1 MMLLIGWMK
10 MLSDRYLTDD
20 AAALPLARDLYEV
33 MKAFPILSPHGHIDP
48 KLILENKAFA
58 NPVELLVTP
67 DHYITRMLYSQG
79 ASYESLGI
87 PKKDGSR
94 TEVDPKVVWQI
105 LADKWHLFRGTPSR
119 IWVQEILATLF
130 GIDEVLTPA
139 NAAAFYEVIDSK
151 LKTKEFLPQALFNKF
166 NIQVLATTDA
176 TTDDLGAH
184 KTIASLGLTGR
195 VIPTFRPDDVSD
207 PLRADFKSS
216 ITKLGK
222 ACGIEINSFSA
233 LQQGL
238 RKQRE
243 LFKSFGATATDHGVF
258 SAQTLLVSDSEKEAL
273 FKQVMQGSSDISV
286 VEKYRAVMLME
297 HALMS
302 ADDGLVMQLHPG
314 SLRNYDQKIF
324 DTYGPDRGFDIPVSL
339 TFTKELQ
346 PLLNAVGH
354 SPKFKMVLYTL
365 DEATYSRELAPIA
378 GAYPSVRLGPPW
390 WFLDSLNGMARW
402 RDAVT
407 ETAGYY
413 NTVGFIDDTR
423 AFCSVPVRHDVAR
436 RFDAGYLAKE
446 VLRHRISKPEA
457 MELAADVAYN
467 LSKDFFN
474 L

>member
-1 MMLLIGWMK
+1 MQ

-20 AAALPLARDLYEV
+20 QNALPLARDLYEV
-33 MKAFPILSPHGHIDP
+33 MKEFPILSPHGHIDP

-67 DHYITRMLYSQG
+67 DHYITRMLFSQG
-79 ASYESLGI
+79 VSYESLGI
-87 PKKDGSR
+87 PKRDGSGGA
-94 TEVDPKVVWQI
+94 VDPESVWRI

-119 IWVQEILATLF
+119 IWVQEILYTLF
-130 GIDEVLTPA
+130 GIDEILTPA
-139 NAAAFYEVIDSK
+139 NASALYEVIDSK
-151 LKTKEFLPQALFNKF
+151 LKAKEFLPQALFNKF
-166 NIQVLATTDA
+166 KIEVLATTDA
-176 TTDDLGAH
+176 TADDLSAH
-184 KTIASLGLTGR
+184 KAIADLGLTGR

-207 PLRADFKSS
+207 PLRADFKSA

-222 ACGIEINSFSA
+222 AAGIEINSFAA

-243 LFKSFGATATDHGVF
+243 LFKSLGATATDHGVF
-258 SAQTLLVSDSEKEAL
+258 SAQTLMATDSEKEAL
-273 FKQVMQGSSDISV
+273 FKQVMQEADLAT

-314 SLRNYDQKIF
+314 SLRNYDEKIF
-324 DTYGPDRGFDIPVSL
+324 DTYGADRGFDIPVSL

-346 PLLNAVGH
+346 PLLNEVG
-354 SPKFKMVLYTL
+354 SSKNFKMVLYTL
-365 DEATYSRELAPIA
+365 DESTYSRELAPIA

-390 WFLDSLNGMARW
+390 WFLDSLNGMQRW

-446 VLRHRISKPEA
+446 VSRHRISKSEA
-457 MELAADVAYN
+457 LELAANVAYN

>member
-1 MMLLIGWMK
+1 MMPLIGWIK
-10 MLSDRYLTDD
+10 LLSDRYLTDD
-20 AAALPLARDLYEV
+20 AAALPLARELYEV
-33 MKAFPILSPHGHIDP
+33 MQQYPILSPHGHIDP

-79 ASYESLGI
+79 VSYESLAI
-87 PKKDGSR
+87 PRKDGSCN
-94 TEVDPKVVWQI
+94 EVDPKMVWKI

-119 IWVQEILATLF
+119 IWVQEILYTLF
-130 GIDEVLTPA
+130 GIDEVLTPD
-139 NAAAFYEVIDSK
+139 NASSVYEVIDSK
-151 LKTKEFLPQALFNKF
+151 LKSAEFLPQALFNKF
-166 NIQVLATTDA
+166 KIEVLATTDA
-176 TTDDLGAH
+176 TADDLSTH
-184 KTIASLGLTGR
+184 KAIRSLGLAGR

-207 PLRADFKSS
+207 PLRADFKSA
-216 ITKLGK
+216 IAKLG
-222 ACGIEINSFSA
+222 AAAGVEITSFAA
-233 LQQGL
+233 LQQAL

-243 LFKSFGATATDHGVF
+243 FFKSMGATATDHGVF
-258 SAQTLLVSDSEKEAL
+258 SAQTLLASDAEKENL
-273 FKQVMQGSSDISV
+273 FKQVMQGADLAT

-314 SLRNYDQKIF
+314 SLRNYDQQIF
-324 DTYGPDRGFDIPVSL
+324 EKYGADRGFDIPVSL

-354 SPKFKMVLYTL
+354 SPNFKMVLYTL
-365 DEATYSRELAPIA
+365 DEATYSRELAPLA

-446 VLRHRISKPEA
+446 VMRHRINKSEA
-457 MELAADVAYN
+457 LELAADVAYN

>member
-1 MMLLIGWMK
+1 

-79 ASYESLGI
+79 VSYESLGI
-87 PKKDGSR
+87 PKMDGSR
-94 TEVDPKVVWQI
+94 NEFDPKVVWQI

-119 IWVQEILATLF
+119 IWVQEILYTLF
-130 GIDEVLTPA
+130 DIDEVLSKG
-139 NAAAFYEVIDSK
+139 NADKLYEVIDSK
-151 LKTKEFLPQALFNKF
+151 LKSADFLPQALFNRF
-166 NIQVLATTDA
+166 NIEVLATTDA
-176 TTDDLGAH
+176 TADDLSAH
-184 KTIASLGLTGR
+184 KAISGLGLKGR

-207 PLRADFKSS
+207 PLRGDFLSAIEKLSVVS
-216 ITKLGK
+216 GVAIT
-222 ACGIEINSFSA
+222 SFGSLLEA
-233 LQQGL
+233 L
-238 RKQRE
+238 RKQRVM
-243 LFKSFGATATDHGVF
+243 FKSMGATATDHGVF
-258 SAQTLLVSDSEKEAL
+258 SAQTLVASDSEKEGL
-273 FKQVMQGSSDISV
+273 FKQVMQGGADLAV

-297 HALMS
+297 HARMS

-314 SLRNYDQKIF
+314 SLRNYDKKIF

-346 PLLNAVGH
+346 PLLNEVG
-354 SPKFKMVLYTL
+354 SSKNFKMVLYTL

-436 RFDAGYLAKE
+436 RFDASYLAKE
-446 VLRHRISKPEA
+446 VMRHRISKNEA

>member
-79 ASYESLGI
+79 VSYESLGI
-87 PKKDGSR
+87 PKMDGSR
-94 TEVDPKVVWQI
+94 NEFDPKVVWQI

-119 IWVQEILATLF
+119 IWVQEILYTLF
-130 GIDEVLTPA
+130 DIDEVLSKG
-139 NAAAFYEVIDSK
+139 NADKLYEVIDSK
-151 LKTKEFLPQALFNKF
+151 LKSADFLPQALFNRF
-166 NIQVLATTDA
+166 NIEVLATTDA
-176 TTDDLGAH
+176 TADDLSAH
-184 KTIASLGLTGR
+184 KAISGLGLKGR

-207 PLRADFKSS
+207 PLRGDFLSAIEKLSVVS
-216 ITKLGK
+216 GVAIT
-222 ACGIEINSFSA
+222 SFGSLLEA
-233 LQQGL
+233 L
-238 RKQRE
+238 RKQRVM
-243 LFKSFGATATDHGVF
+243 FKSMGATATDHGVF
-258 SAQTLLVSDSEKEAL
+258 SAQTLVASDSEKEGL
-273 FKQVMQGSSDISV
+273 FKQVMQGGADLAV

-297 HALMS
+297 HARMS

-314 SLRNYDQKIF
+314 SLRNYDKKIF

-346 PLLNAVGH
+346 PLLNEVG
-354 SPKFKMVLYTL
+354 SSKNFKMVLYTL

-436 RFDAGYLAKE
+436 RFDASYLAKE
-446 VLRHRISKPEA
+446 VMRHRISKNEA

>member
-1 MMLLIGWMK
+1 MQMLN
-10 MLSDRYLTDD
+10 DRYLTDD
-20 AAALPLARDLYEV
+20 LNALPLARDLYEV
-33 MKAFPILSPHGHIDP
+33 MKEFPILSPHGHIDP

-79 ASYESLGI
+79 VSYESLGI
-87 PKKDGSR
+87 PKKDGSGGA
-94 TEVDPKVVWQI
+94 VDPKAVWKI

-119 IWVQEILATLF
+119 IWVQEILYTLF
-130 GIDEVLTPA
+130 GIDEILTPA
-139 NAAAFYEVIDSK
+139 NASALYEVIDSK
-151 LKTKEFLPQALFNKF
+151 LKTKDYLPQALFSKF
-166 NIQVLATTDA
+166 KIEVLATTDA
-176 TTDDLGAH
+176 TADDLSAH
-184 KTIASLGLTGR
+184 KAIADLGLAGR
-195 VIPTFRPDDVSD
+195 IIPTFRPDDVSD
-207 PLRADFKSS
+207 PLRADFKSA

-222 ACGIEINSFSA
+222 AAHIEINSFAA

-243 LFKSFGATATDHGVF
+243 LFKSLGATATDHGVF
-258 SAQTLLVSDSEKEAL
+258 SAQTLVATDSEKEAL
-273 FKQVMQGSSDISV
+273 FKQVMQGADLAT

-324 DTYGPDRGFDIPVSL
+324 DTYGTDRGFDIPVSL

-354 SPKFKMVLYTL
+354 SPKFKLVLYTL

-390 WFLDSLNGMARW
+390 WFLDSLNGMQRW

-436 RFDAGYLAKE
+436 KFDAGYLAKE
-446 VLRHRISKPEA
+446 VMRNRINKSEA
-457 MELAADVAYN
+457 LELAKDVAYN

>member
-1 MMLLIGWMK
+1 MMPLIGWMK

-20 AAALPLARDLYEV
+20 VNALPLARELYEV
-33 MKAFPILSPHGHIDP
+33 MKQYPILSPHGHIDP
-48 KLILENKAFA
+48 KVILENKAFA

-79 ASYESLGI
+79 VSYESLGI
-87 PKKDGSR
+87 PKKDGSSAA
-94 TEVDPKVVWQI
+94 VDPKVVWRI

-119 IWVQEILATLF
+119 IWVQEILYTLF
-130 GIDEVLTPA
+130 DIDEVLSKE
-139 NAAAFYEVIDSK
+139 NADKLYEVIDSN
-151 LKTKEFLPQALFNKF
+151 LKSADFLPQALFNRFK
-166 NIQVLATTDA
+166 IEVLATTDA
-176 TTDDLGAH
+176 TADDLSAH
-184 KTIASLGLTGR
+184 KAISGLGLKGR

-207 PLRADFKSS
+207 PLRGDFLSAIEKLSAVS
-216 ITKLGK
+216 GVAIT
-222 ACGIEINSFSA
+222 SFGSLLEA
-233 LQQGL
+233 L
-238 RKQRE
+238 RKQRA
-243 LFKSFGATATDHGVF
+243 LFKSMGATATDHGVF
-258 SAQTLLVSDSEKEAL
+258 SAQTLVASDGEKDGL
-273 FKQVMQGSSDISV
+273 FKQVMQGGADLAV

-297 HALMS
+297 HARMS

-314 SLRNYDQKIF
+314 SLRNYDKKIF

-346 PLLNAVGH
+346 PLLNEVG
-354 SPKFKMVLYTL
+354 SSKNFKMVLYTL

-446 VLRHRISKPEA
+446 VMRHRISKSEA
-457 MELAADVAYN
+457 LELAVDVAYN

>member
-1 MMLLIGWMK
+1 MMPLIGWMQ

-20 AAALPLARDLYEV
+20 AGALPLARELYEV
-33 MKAFPILSPHGHIDP
+33 MKQYPILSPHGHIDP
-48 KLILENKAFA
+48 KVILENKAFA
-58 NPVELLVTP
+58 NPVELLITP

-79 ASYESLGI
+79 LSYESLGI
-87 PKKDGSR
+87 PKKDGSGGS
-94 TEVDPKVVWQI
+94 VDPKVVWR
-105 LADKWHLFRGTPSR
+105 LVAEHWHLFRATPSR
-119 IWVQEILATLF
+119 IWVQEILHTLF
-130 GIDEVLTPA
+130 GIDEVLSKD
-139 NAAAFYEVIDSK
+139 NADKLYEVIDSK
-151 LKTKEFLPQALFNKF
+151 LKTKEFLPQALFNQFK
-166 NIQVLATTDA
+166 IEVLATTDA
-176 TTDDLGAH
+176 TADDLKTH
-184 KTIASLGLTGR
+184 KAISGLGLNGR

-207 PLRADFKSS
+207 PLRADFSTA
-216 ITKLGK
+216 IDKLG
-222 ACGIEINSFSA
+222 AVSGVVITSFASLLEA
-233 LQQGL
+233 L
-238 RKQRE
+238 RVQRT
-243 LFKSFGATATDHGVF
+243 LFKSMGATATDHGVF
-258 SAQTLLVSDSEKEAL
+258 SAQTLVATDSEKEAL
-273 FKQVMQGSSDISV
+273 FKQVMQGGADISV

-297 HALMS
+297 HARMS

-314 SLRNYDQKIF
+314 SLRNYDKKIF
-324 DTYGPDRGFDIPVSL
+324 DTYGADRGFDIPVAL

-346 PLLNAVGH
+346 PLLNEVG
-354 SPKFKMVLYTL
+354 SSKNFKMVLYTL

-446 VLRHRISKPEA
+446 VMRHRISKAEA
-457 MELAADVAYN
+457 HELAADVAYK